1 MWLTVSLSGI
11 PPRHYFYCLMLR
23 LFCLVFT
30 LLLGAPRSH
39 AQSKLY
45 LDLRLGVNHNQA
57 EGAYFGKGTRPF
69 KPYSTLR
76 DMSFD
81 EQAVV
86 MLRLQMQEKFG
97 IAAGYSGSSLAWAY
111 SLQMPRQY
119 TVNPFHP
126 EWKGSGAGAYTH
138 QFPVLLSK
146 TFRKINIREID
157 TVSHLYMASFRLD
170 AVLGGGLNRLGN
182 NCLDCG
188 KFGGGLFYDTIEFR
202 ETIIVRRKWGGFLMG
217 GVTARFYRLGKERLN
232 LSIYYTQGLT
242 DMLLVPVQYQYNSQ
256 RGATTLHVRG
266 SGVSATLGVPIR
278 LKTFSKAPPG

>member
-1 MWLTVSLSGI
+1 MLKLLYLSLI
-11 PPRHYFYCLMLR
+11 
-23 LFCLVFT
+23 
-30 LLLGAPRSH
+30 LLLLSTSVSY

-45 LDLRLGVNHNQA
+45 LDLRSGVNHNQA

-81 EQAVV
+81 EQGVV
-86 MLRLQMQEKFG
+86 MLRLQMEEKLG

-111 SLQMPRQY
+111 SLQMPQKY
-119 TVNPFHP
+119 TVNPFHG
-126 EWKGSGAGAYTH
+126 EWKGHGTGVYMH
-138 QFPVLLSK
+138 QLPVLLSK
-146 TFRKINIREID
+146 TFREINIREID
-157 TVSHLYMASFRLD
+157 TIRHTYLASFRLD

-188 KFGGGLFYDTIEFR
+188 GVDAGGLFYDTIDFR
-202 ETIIVRRKWGGFLMG
+202 QTIIVRRKWGGFLMG

-256 RGATTLHVRG
+256 RGATTLHIRG

-278 LKTFSKAPPG
+278 LKTFGKTPPG